1 MKLGQCM
8 SASPK
13 HLLVHENCFKEKSL
27 HLTRDELTLIVKM
40 TCENWAREDY
50 FKKTNRNNNNK
61 TNKTKQQQQQQKKKK
76 KTHPTC
82 SYFKKCEF

>member
-76 KTHPTC
+76 KDPP
-82 SYFKKCEF
+82 YLFVF

>member
-1 MKLGQCM
+1 
-8 SASPK
+8 
-13 HLLVHENCFKEKSL
+13 
-27 HLTRDELTLIVKM
+27 M

-50 FKKTNRNNNNK
+50 LKKTNRNNTNK
-61 TNKTKQQQQQQKKKK
+61 TNKTKQQQQQKKKK

>member
-1 MKLGQCM
+1 
-8 SASPK
+8 
-13 HLLVHENCFKEKSL
+13 
-27 HLTRDELTLIVKM
+27 M

-50 FKKTNRNNNNK
+50 FKKKNRNNTNK